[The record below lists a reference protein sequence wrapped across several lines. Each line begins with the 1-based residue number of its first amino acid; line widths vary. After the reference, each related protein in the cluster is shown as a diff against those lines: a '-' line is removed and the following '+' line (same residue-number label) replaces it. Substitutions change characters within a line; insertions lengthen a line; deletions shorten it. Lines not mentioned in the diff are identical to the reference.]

1 MQQGFLDA
9 AAAICGAAHVV
20 PGTQVEPRYL
30 EAARYGSGQAAALVR
45 PATSAE
51 VAALLALCAA
61 SDLILVPQG
70 AHTGLVLAGTP
81 RDAARQV
88 LLSTERMREC
98 FELDLL
104 DRTLRVSAGFKLSE
118 INERLAPHGLWFP
131 IDLSADPSIG
141 GMLAHN
147 TGGTRMLRYGDVR
160 ANTLALQ
167 VALAEPAGQLLQLGR
182 GLQKDNA
189 GLALQHL
196 MIGSSGSLALVCE
209 ATLKLHSLPRQ
220 QAAVLVAPASLEAVM
235 PLYQRAMAAE
245 FCGLISAFEGLS
257 RPALQAALHVCGDP
271 GRLFDGQ
278 LPEYALLIELSSEL
292 PAATLDLNAL
302 LQQWLESEFEAGSVV
317 DAVLGADETIWA
329 LRHSVSEGL
338 REQGKVIG
346 FDISLPR
353 RHFMCFR
360 AEAAA
365 WLAQDFPAAR
375 VADFGHL
382 GDGGL
387 HFNLVWPKSEA
398 ALPNEELERLRAGVY
413 AVVASLGGSFSAEH
427 GVGPSLLQH
436 YRERTDPAVLQLAG
450 AIQAVLNPQSALGL
464 TNFGPS

>member
-1 MQQGFLDA
+1 MQGFLDA
-9 AAAICGAAHVV
+9 AAAICGAAQVV
-20 PGTQVEPRYL
+20 PGTQIEPRYL

-45 PATSAE
+45 PATAAE
-51 VAALLALCAA
+51 AAALLALCTACG
-61 SDLILVPQG
+61 LVLVPQG
-70 AHTGLVLAGTP
+70 AHSGLVLAGTP
-81 RDAARQV
+81 RDGARHV
-88 LLSTERMREC
+88 LLSTERLRER

-196 MIGSSGSLALVCE
+196 MIGSSGSLGLLCE
-209 ATLKLHSLPRQ
+209 ATLKLHPLPCQ
-220 QAAVLVAPASLEAVM
+220 QAAVLVAPASLETVM
-235 PLYQRAMAAE
+235 PLYQRAMASE

-271 GRLFDGQ
+271 GHLFDGQ
-278 LPEYALLIELSSEL
+278 LPDYALLIELSSEM
-292 PAATLDLNAL
+292 PAATLDLNAR
-302 LQQWLESEFEAGSVV
+302 LQQWLEREFEAGSVV

-353 RHFMCFR
+353 RQFMRFR

-365 WLAQDFPAAR
+365 WLAEAFPAAR

-436 YRERTDPAVLQLAG
+436 YREGSDPAVLRLAG
-450 AIQAVLNPQSALGL
+450 AIQAVLNPRSALGL
-464 TNFGPS
+464 TSFGPG